1 MYVLVDKKSGGV
13 YAVRDDGIDE
23 RVVQIFEDQDDAE
36 RYHGYL
42 IADDYKRKL
51 EVLEVEEE
59 VVKRTA
65 TSSDII
71 TRSSDQMIC
80 IPTKGFRLV

>member
-59 VVKRTA
+59 VVKENCNQFGYNYTVIRPN
-65 TSSDII
+65 DIVFPPK
-71 TRSSDQMIC
+71 D
-80 IPTKGFRLV
+80 LD